1 MVDSLHLV
9 RNARKFVRA
18 LHTVLALSM
27 CMVQTRNQAMTSV
40 ISLTALIQKERIVL
54 ARNLGKCLTVVSSR
68 LQPLRPQPLLCTIV
82 GNSKADQGIQH
93 SRVIRMTKATLIILT
108 LRGWHVSIMST
119 KTQVCVV
126 MMGKVGTLT
135 VTRANKDVTIP
146 WVARVSPT
154 PTMKKS
160 VG

>member
-1 MVDSLHLV
+1 MVVSLHLV
-9 RNARKFVRA
+9 RNARRFVPA
-18 LHTVLALSM
+18 LNTALALST
-27 CMVQTRNQAMTSV
+27 CMIPTSNQAMTSV
-40 ISLTALIQKERIVL
+40 ISRTALIQKEQIVL

-93 SRVIRMTKATLIILT
+93 SRVTRMTKATLMILT
-108 LRGWHVSIMST
+108 LRGWHVSITST

-126 MMGKVGTLT
+126 MMGKVGTLIG
-135 VTRANKDVTIP
+135 TRASKNVKIP
-146 WVARVSPT
+146 WVARVSPML
-154 PTMKKS
+154 TMKKN